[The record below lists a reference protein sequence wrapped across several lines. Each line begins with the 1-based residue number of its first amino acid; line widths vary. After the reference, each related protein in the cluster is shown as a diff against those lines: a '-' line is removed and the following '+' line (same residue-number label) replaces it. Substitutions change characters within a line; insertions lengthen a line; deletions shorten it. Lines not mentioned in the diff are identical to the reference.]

1 MTFLRTLRHATGPLA
16 ATLLATLLAA
26 LIAACG
32 ATGSSA
38 ESSAPST
45 ASSVA
50 IPAEFPVGTW
60 STTITAD
67 DLEAVNEED
76 LATIGMSRAD
86 LVKENSGTFTTTF
99 GADGTWSTVQE
110 TDQPVRWPIFR
121 GTFVATGDDSFDQVT
136 TFPPDFAGDVVGFTW
151 RVEDGMLH
159 LQVVNPPDPV
169 LPVLTES
176 HPWSPA
182 G

>member
-1 MTFLRTLRHATGPLA
+1 MNIIRRLRPADWPIA
-16 ATLLATLLAA
+16 ATLFAA
-26 LIAACG
+26 LIAGCS
-32 ATGSSA
+32 ATGSSG
-38 ESSAPST
+38 EPSTPST

-50 IPAEFPVGTW
+50 IPAGFPIGTW

-67 DLEAVNEED
+67 DLEAVSDED
-76 LATIGMSRAD
+76 LATIGMSRAN
-86 LVKENSGTFTTTF
+86 LVEENSGTFTTTF

-110 TDQPVRWPIFR
+110 TDQPVKWPIFR
-121 GTFVATGDDSFDQVT
+121 GTFTATGDDSFDQVT
-136 TFPPDFAGDVVGFTW
+136 AFPPDFAGDVVRFTW
-151 RVEDGMLH
+151 RIEDGLLH

>member
-1 MTFLRTLRHATGPLA
+1 MKHQYSLPAIGRIAVV
-16 ATLLATLLAA
+16 LLTA
-26 LIAACG
+26 LIAGCSAAGSPG
-32 ATGSSA
+32 ASPP
-38 ESSAPST
+38 PST
-45 ASSVA
+45 APSVT
-50 IPAEFPVGTW
+50 IPAGFPVGTW
-60 STTITAD
+60 STIINAD
-67 DLEAVNEED
+67 DLEAISDED

-110 TDQPVRWPIFR
+110 TDEPVKWPIFR
-121 GTFVATGDDSFDQVT
+121 GTYTPTGDDSFDQAT

-151 RVEDGMLH
+151 RIEDGKLV

-169 LPVLTES
+169 LPAITEA
-176 HPWSPA
+176 HAWSPA